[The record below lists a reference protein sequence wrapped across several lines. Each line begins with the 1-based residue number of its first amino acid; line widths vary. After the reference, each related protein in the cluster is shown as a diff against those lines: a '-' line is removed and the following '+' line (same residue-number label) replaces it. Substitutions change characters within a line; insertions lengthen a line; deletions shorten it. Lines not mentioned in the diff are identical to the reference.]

1 MNLIEMENVSKS
13 YGKQN
18 VLDNISLNLPQ
29 GHVMGL
35 LGQNGAG
42 KTTLLKLC
50 LGLLKADSGNIQVMD
65 APAWE
70 LTPAIKEQLGYVAQ
84 KSDTLHWMGVRQL
97 LDYTGAFY
105 RKWDNTKVTALM
117 HRWQLD
123 PKSKV
128 SDLSEGQKQRLA
140 IIQAIGH
147 NPKLLILDEPVAS
160 LDPVLRREFIREL
173 IDINIEN
180 NTSVLFSTHI
190 LSDLERVASDIA
202 ILRQG
207 HICCQGSLDDIK
219 ERYVRLHLRSN
230 SPLPRELPVQGLLHV
245 EYSAH
250 HLRALA
256 ENPDMEVIS
265 ALEKQLNATAHI
277 EPLGLDD
284 IFLEL
289 HK

>member
-1 MNLIEMENVSKS
+1 MNMIEMEQVSKS
-13 YGKQN
+13 YQQHK
-18 VLDNISLNLPQ
+18 VLNKISLNLPQ

-50 LGLLKADSGNIQVMD
+50 LGLLKADRGEIRVME

-70 LTPAIKEQLGYVAQ
+70 LPPKVKEQVGYVAQ
-84 KSDTLHWMGVRQL
+84 KSDTLHWMNVSQL

-105 RKWDNTKVTALM
+105 QNWDAAKVTALM
-117 HRWQLD
+117 QRWQLD
-123 PKSKV
+123 PKSRV
-128 SDLSEGQKQRLA
+128 SDLSEGQKQRVA

-160 LDPVLRREFIREL
+160 LDPILRREFIREL
-173 IDINIEN
+173 IDINLEN
-180 NTSVLFSTHI
+180 GTSVLFSTHI

-202 ILRQG
+202 ILRRG
-207 HICCQGSLDDIK
+207 EICYQGSLDELK

-245 EYSAH
+245 EH
-250 HLRALA
+250 TPNHIRAL
-256 ENPDMEVIS
+256 
-265 ALEKQLNATAHI
+265 I
-277 EPLGLDD
+277 ESQ
-284 IFLEL
+284 ES
-289 HK
+289 

>member
-1 MNLIEMENVSKS
+1 MNMIEMEQVSKS
-13 YGKQN
+13 YQKHK
-18 VLDNISLNLPQ
+18 VLDKISLNLPQ

-50 LGLLKADSGNIQVMD
+50 LGLLKADSGEIRVME

-70 LTPAIKEQLGYVAQ
+70 LPPTVKEQVGYVAQ
-84 KSDTLHWMGVRQL
+84 QSDTLHWMGVRQL
-97 LDYTGAFY
+97 LDYTGSFY
-105 RKWDNTKVTALM
+105 KNWDAAKVTALM
-117 HRWQLD
+117 QRWQLD

-128 SDLSEGQKQRLA
+128 SDLSEGQKQRMA

-173 IDINIEN
+173 IDINLEN
-180 NTSVLFSTHI
+180 GTSVLFSTHI

-202 ILRQG
+202 ILRSGQ
-207 HICCQGSLDDIK
+207 ICYQGSLDELK
-219 ERYVRLHLRSN
+219 ERYVRLHLHSN

-245 EYSAH
+245 EYSEH

-277 EPLGLDD
+277 ETLGLDD

>member
-1 MNLIEMENVSKS
+1 MNMIKMEQVSKS
-13 YGKQN
+13 YQN
-18 VLDNISLNLPQ
+18 HKVLDRVSLTLSQ

-50 LGLLKADSGNIQVMD
+50 LGLLKADSGEINVMNT
-65 APAWE
+65 PAWE
-70 LTPAIKEQLGYVAQ
+70 LPPNIKEQLGYVAQ

-105 RKWDNTKVTALM
+105 HNWDCAKTTALM
-117 HRWQLD
+117 QRWQLD
-123 PKSKV
+123 PDTKV
-128 SDLSEGQKQRLA
+128 SDLSEGQKQRLG

-173 IDINIEN
+173 IDINLEN
-180 NTSVLFSTHI
+180 GTSVLFSTHI

-207 HICCQGSLDDIK
+207 KICYQGSLDELK
-219 ERYVRLHLRSN
+219 ERYVRLHLRSHN
-230 SPLPRELPVQGLLHV
+230 PLPKALQIHGLLHL
-245 EYSAH
+245 EHSPNH
-250 HLRALA
+250 IRALV
-256 ENPDMEVIS
+256 ESPDMGAIS

-277 EPLGLDD
+277 EALGLDD